1 MSYFVAAFDNFKDLL
16 ETLSYIVSI
25 TGIILIFIEFKKF
38 GKENSE
44 KEKRSKIE
52 VVSKSIDVLKSF
64 AEIVI
69 PDIEKSS
76 REFYDKYREEK
87 DEALR
92 QLNEQLEDENKIE
105 KLPNNRE
112 LKEKILI
119 QAKSKSGYGKIL
131 NKLEQLSIYMNYD
144 LVDDDLVYGS
154 VHKVFLEFCEQ
165 NMDYINYIKS
175 DEAPYENVIKLVVK
189 WKYKRE
195 KINLDKD
202 KEKLELRRKKLDND

>member
-1 MSYFVAAFDNFKDLL
+1 MGFFTTAFDNFKDLL

-25 TGIILIFIEFKKF
+25 TGIIIIIIEFKKF

-44 KEKRSKIE
+44 KEQKSKID

-76 REFYDKYREEK
+76 SEFNNKFEEEK

-92 QLNEQLEDENKIE
+92 QLNEQLGNDKKIQ
-105 KLPNNRE
+105 KLPDNKE

-119 QAKSKSGYGKIL
+119 QAKSKSGYGKIF

-154 VHKVFLEFCEQ
+154 VHKVFLEFCEK

-175 DEAPYENVIKLVVK
+175 DEAPYENVIKLMER
-189 WKYKRE
+189 WKLKRE
-195 KINLDKD
+195 KIMID
-202 KEKLELRRKKLDND
+202 KENDKLELRRKKLYND

>member
-92 QLNEQLEDENKIE
+92 QLNEQLGDENKIK
-105 KLPNNRE
+105 KLPDNRE
-112 LKEKILI
+112 LEERILI

-189 WKYKRE
+189 WKHKRE
-195 KINLDKD
+195 KISLDKD
-202 KEKLELRRKKLDND
+202 KEELELRRKKLDND